1 MTWRTSSSRRSPA
14 WLRWSCTSSRKT
26 MDETLLSHL
35 GTLIGERHPVTAPA
49 ALRRTEAYL
58 AEQFTRLGLD
68 ISTHPF
74 KALGGT
80 YRNVI
85 AEKRGQSPFPPLI
98 IAAHYDTV
106 EASPG
111 ADDNASALA
120 VLLEVARSLRGVPM
134 TRSVRFIAF
143 CLEEENLLDSLAY
156 AASLQT
162 ANEEICGAIVM
173 ECVGYARSEEGSQQK
188 PTGVPVAVPTVGDFL
203 GVVGNVVSAPLVRA
217 VEAAA
222 NLAVPELKTVSLL
235 VPGNGELLPDTRR
248 SDHAAFWHH
257 GYPALMLTD
266 TANFRNPH
274 YHQPT
279 DTFETLNLAFMEQVA
294 RAVTAAAIALCSITQ
309 STARSQK
316 GTSFWKEAVLAVPH
330 LATLVASLMADHRV
344 PAKVKAT
351 LTGVAAYLA
360 MPFDLIPD
368 FIPVLGYLDDLV
380 LVVLVFDGVLN
391 QIDEAIVAEY
401 WKGDPA
407 MLQRLQ
413 VVSRRAARFI
423 PYWIKRKLIG
433 PPL

>member
-1 MTWRTSSSRRSPA
+1 MDDTH
-14 WLRWSCTSSRKT
+14 LRA
-26 MDETLLSHL
+26 LLV
-35 GTLIGERHPVTAPA
+35 ERHPFTSPA
-49 ALRRTEAYL
+49 SLRRAEDYL
-58 AEQFTRLGLD
+58 VEQFTHLGLAV
-68 ISTHPF
+68 STHSF

-85 AEKRGQSPFPPLI
+85 ATLPPFQASASPLPPLI
-98 IAAHYDTV
+98 VAAHYDTV
-106 EASPG
+106 EGSPG

-120 VLLEVARSLRGVPM
+120 VMLEVARNLRRVPL

-143 CLEEENLLDSLAY
+143 CLEEENLLGSLAY
-156 AASLQT
+156 ASSLR
-162 ANEEICGAIVM
+162 AAHEEICGAIVM
-173 ECVGYARSEEGSQQK
+173 ECVGYARTEEGSQQK

-309 STARSQK
+309 SAARSQK
-316 GTSFWKEAVLAVPH
+316 GTTFWKEAALAVPH
-330 LATLVASLMADHRV
+330 LAALVASLMADKHV
-344 PAKVKAT
+344 PGKVKAT
-351 LTGVAAYLA
+351 LTAVAAYLA

-380 LVVLVFDGVLN
+380 LVISVFDGVLN

-423 PYWIKRKLIG
+423 PYWIKRKLFG

>member
-1 MTWRTSSSRRSPA
+1 
-14 WLRWSCTSSRKT
+14 

-85 AEKRGQSPFPPLI
+85 AEKRGRAPFPPLI

-120 VLLEVARSLRGVPM
+120 VLLEVARSLRGVPLA
-134 TRSVRFIAF
+134 RSVRFIAF
-143 CLEEENLLDSLAY
+143 CLEEENLLGSLAY
-156 AASLQT
+156 ASSLQA

-188 PTGVPVAVPTVGDFL
+188 PSTGRGASWRDWGGRVQKMLVAVPTVGDFL
-203 GVVGNVVSAPLVRA
+203 GIVGNAASAHLVKV

-222 NLAVPELKTVSLL
+222 NQTVPDLKTVSLV

-248 SDHAAFWHH
+248 SDHAAFWHY
-257 GYPALMLTD
+257 GYPAVMLTD

-274 YHQPT
+274 YHRPT
-279 DTFETLNLAFMEQVA
+279 DTLETLNLAFMEQVV
-294 RAVTAAAIALCSITQ
+294 RAVAAAAMALCSTTQ
-309 STARSQK
+309 STAEKRTGVSL
-316 GTSFWKEAVLAVPH
+316 WKEAVLTVPH
-330 LATLVASLMADHRV
+330 LAALVVGLMADRRV
-344 PAKVKAT
+344 PAQAKAT
-351 LTGVAAYLA
+351 LAGVVAYLA

-380 LVVLVFDGVLN
+380 LVILVFDGVVN

-401 WKGDPA
+401 WKRDPA
-407 MLQRLQ
+407 TLQRLKAM
-413 VVSRRAARFI
+413 SRRAARFI
-423 PYWIKRKLIG
+423 PGWIKRKLFG
-433 PPL
+433 GKN

>member
-1 MTWRTSSSRRSPA
+1 
-14 WLRWSCTSSRKT
+14 

-120 VLLEVARSLRGVPM
+120 VLLEVARNLRGVPM

-143 CLEEENLLDSLAY
+143 CLEEENLLGSLAY
-156 AASLQT
+156 ASSLQ
-162 ANEEICGAIVM
+162 AAHEAICGAIVL
-173 ECVGYARSEEGSQQK
+173 ECVGYARTEEGSQQQ
-188 PTGVPVAVPTVGDFL
+188 PPILPIAVSSVGDFL
-203 GVVGNVVSAPLVRA
+203 GIVGNVVSAPLVKA

-222 NLAVPELKTVSLL
+222 NQAVPELKTVSLL
-235 VPGNGELLPDTRR
+235 VPGNGELLTDTRR
-248 SDHAAFWHH
+248 SVHAAFWHH
-257 GYPALMLTD
+257 GYTAVMLAE

-279 DTFETLNLAFMEQVA
+279 GTLETLNLAFMEQVA
-294 RAVTAAAIALCSITQ
+294 RAVTAAAIQLCQASPIPSPGAPVALRGTRCSSAATGR
-309 STARSQK
+309 TTGHGEGRVRGK
-316 GTSFWKEAVLAVPH
+316 LLPSFWK
-330 LATLVASLMADHRV
+330 
-344 PAKVKAT
+344 
-351 LTGVAAYLA
+351 
-360 MPFDLIPD
+360 
-368 FIPVLGYLDDLV
+368 
-380 LVVLVFDGVLN
+380 
-391 QIDEAIVAEY
+391 
-401 WKGDPA
+401 
-407 MLQRLQ
+407 
-413 VVSRRAARFI
+413 
-423 PYWIKRKLIG
+423 
-433 PPL
+433 

>member
-1 MTWRTSSSRRSPA
+1 
-14 WLRWSCTSSRKT
+14 

-111 ADDNASALA
+111 PDDNASALA
-120 VLLEVARSLRGVPM
+120 VLPEVARSLRGVQLA
-134 TRSVRFIAF
+134 RSVRFIAF
-143 CLEEENLLDSLAY
+143 CLVEKNLFGSLAY

-188 PTGVPVAVPTVGDFL
+188 PPGVPVAVPTVGDFL
-203 GVVGNVVSAPLVRA
+203 GIVGNAASAHLVKA

-222 NLAVPELKTVSLL
+222 NHAVPDLKTISLV

-257 GYPALMLTD
+257 GYPAVMLTD

-274 YHQPT
+274 YHQTT
-279 DTFETLNLAFMEQVA
+279 DTLETLNLAFMEQVA

-309 STARSQK
+309 ATVIRRGKSV
-316 GTSFWKEAVLAVPH
+316 WKEAALAVPQ
-330 LATLVASLMADHRV
+330 LATLVASLMADRRV

-351 LTGVAAYLA
+351 LAGVAAYLA

-368 FIPVLGYLDDLV
+368 FIPVLGYLDALV
-380 LVVLVFDGVLN
+380 LVILVFDGVLN
-391 QIDEAIVAEY
+391 QIDEAIVAKY
-401 WKGDPA
+401 WKSGPA
-407 MLQRLQ
+407 M
-413 VVSRRAARFI
+413 
-423 PYWIKRKLIG
+423 
-433 PPL
+433 

>member
-1 MTWRTSSSRRSPA
+1 
-14 WLRWSCTSSRKT
+14 

-143 CLEEENLLDSLAY
+143 CLEEENLLGSLAY

-188 PTGVPVAVPTVGDFL
+188 PPGVPVAVPTVGDFL
-203 GVVGNVVSAPLVRA
+203 GIVGNAASAHLVKA

-222 NLAVPELKTVSLL
+222 NHAVPDLKTISLV

-248 SDHAAFWHH
+248 SDHAAFWHY
-257 GYPALMLTD
+257 GYPAVMLTD

-279 DTFETLNLAFMEQVA
+279 DTLDTLNLAFMEQVA
-294 RAVTAAAIALCSITQ
+294 RAVAAAAIALCSTAQ
-309 STARSQK
+309 STAERRTGVSL
-316 GTSFWKEAVLAVPH
+316 WKEAALTVPH
-330 LATLVASLMADHRV
+330 LAALVANLLADRRV
-344 PAKVKAT
+344 PAQAKAT
-351 LTGVAAYLA
+351 LAGVVAYLA

-380 LVVLVFDGVLN
+380 LVVLVFDGVVN

-407 MLQRLQ
+407 TLQRLRAM
-413 VVSRRAARFI
+413 SRRAARFI
-423 PYWIKRKLIG
+423 PGWIKRKLFG
-433 PPL
+433 GKD